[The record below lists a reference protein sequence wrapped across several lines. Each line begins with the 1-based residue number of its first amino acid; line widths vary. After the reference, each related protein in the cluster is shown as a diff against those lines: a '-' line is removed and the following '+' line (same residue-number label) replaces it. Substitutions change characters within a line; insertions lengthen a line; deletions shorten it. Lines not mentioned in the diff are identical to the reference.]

1 MPLSFRLIVLA
12 LPVVLMGC
20 VIAAPIV
27 PMPPMSNACG
37 AASFQPLIGQP
48 FGVLAAT
55 TFIGPMR
62 IIRPDTAVTMD
73 YIAERLNVYLNDDDI
88 ITGFTCG

>member
-1 MPLSFRLIVLA
+1 MSLSFRLTVLS

-20 VIAAPIV
+20 VIETPIF

-37 AASFQPLIGQP
+37 AASFHSLIGQP
-48 FGVLAAT
+48 FSVLAAT

-73 YIAERLNVYLNDDDI
+73 YIAERLNIYLDDDDI

>member
-1 MPLSFRLIVLA
+1 MSLSFRLSVLA

-20 VIAAPIV
+20 VIEVPIV

-37 AASFQPLIGQP
+37 AASFQSLIGQP
-48 FGVLAAT
+48 FAVLAAT

-62 IIRPDTAVTMD
+62 IIRPDTVVTMD
-73 YIAERLNVYLNDDDI
+73 YVAERLNIYLDEDDV